1 LHREPSNIFEVTHS
15 SNAKKRAVKI
25 EIRKKYLPNYVRYSD
40 KPAHELPGSERPCT
54 KFCSKTAL

>member
-1 LHREPSNIFEVTHS
+1 MKNLQTVLRVTHS

-40 KPAHELPGSERPCT
+40 KLAQDLP
-54 KFCSKTAL
+54 